1 MRFSTIG
8 LLVFSAAALATAA
21 RADDGAPERQPL
33 NDAWWTGPLLANTA
47 ATLPQGH
54 FAGETYVYDGAT
66 TGRYDTSGRWQGA
79 AHSDGYG
86 SQSFVT
92 YGLTDRFTVAAIPR
106 LSYDRIGRGQSS
118 TEVGFGDFTLMG
130 QYKLNQFHEGSWLPT
145 SSIAVA
151 ETFPT
156 GRYDR
161 LDRPADGFGGG
172 AYTTQLSWYNQTY
185 FWAPT
190 GRIIR
195 ARLDFTWSTS
205 ARTPIE
211 GVSVFGTPAGFRGA
225 GKPGEGLL
233 SILAF
238 EYNVSRHWVAA
249 VDFADNRFASTS
261 VDGAV
266 AGATWRANSGWG
278 DVRFV
283 APAVEYNWNG
293 NVGLIV
299 GARVP
304 VGGRNTSTGVTPV
317 AALNYAF

>member
-1 MRFSTIG
+1 MRFKAIWCG
-8 LLVFSAAALATAA
+8 VLAAAALAPAA
-21 RADDGAPERQPL
+21 RADDAPERQPL

-54 FAGETYVYDGAT
+54 FAGETYVFDGAT
-66 TGRYDTSGRWQGA
+66 TGRYDTRGRWQGA
-79 AHSDGYG
+79 AHADDYG

-92 YGLTDRFTVAAIPR
+92 YGVTDRFTLALIPR

-118 TEVGFGDFTLMG
+118 AEVGFGDVTLMG
-130 QYKLNQFHEGSWLPT
+130 QYKLNQFREGSWLPT
-145 SSIAVA
+145 SSIALA

-172 AYTTQLSWYNQTY
+172 AYTSQVSWYNQTY
-185 FWAPT
+185 WWAPT
-190 GRIIR
+190 GRIVR

-205 ARTPIE
+205 SRAAVE
-211 GVSVFGTPAGFRGA
+211 GVSVFGTPAGFHGN
-225 GKPGEGLL
+225 GKPGDSLL
-233 SILAF
+233 SILSF
-238 EYNVSRHWVAA
+238 EYNASRHWVAA
-249 VDFADNRFASTS
+249 VDVADERFAGTV
-261 VDGAV
+261 VDGTVGPAQY
-266 AGATWRANSGWG
+266 RANSGWG
-278 DVRFV
+278 GVRFV

-299 GARVP
+299 GARIP
-304 VGGRNTSTGVTPV
+304 VGGRNTSAGVTPV